1 MTLGE
6 GSCPE
11 QQHRPHDTI
20 GKCLPD
26 PCRMAA
32 KKTHLEPGRLLGL
45 DPSGGEATKAGRD
58 AVYRPALRNDVLH
71 ETVCRPHPVGNA
83 WSHLGPRTTASDVN
97 NVFNRKRPTVD
108 RHHPH
113 RFSRVAG
120 RNTTGLLPCRPV
132 DEIAAVRQ
140 KVRLIAASFG
150 FGTVILVVV
159 LGAIDIGE
167 PDAPDLAEG
176 AVLATTVFGVIG
188 LLIALR
194 WWSTAAERPRGAA
207 RLQLGFIIRVAFAE
221 VGFLIGILG
230 RIMTGSMTALV
241 VGVALFLIALLLLVL
256 AVGKTPDA

>member
-1 MTLGE
+1 
-6 GSCPE
+6 
-11 QQHRPHDTI
+11 
-20 GKCLPD
+20 
-26 PCRMAA
+26 
-32 KKTHLEPGRLLGL
+32 
-45 DPSGGEATKAGRD
+45 
-58 AVYRPALRNDVLH
+58 
-71 ETVCRPHPVGNA
+71 
-83 WSHLGPRTTASDVN
+83 
-97 NVFNRKRPTVD
+97 
-108 RHHPH
+108 
-113 RFSRVAG
+113 
-120 RNTTGLLPCRPV
+120 V